1 MNIRRILINNFGIK
15 MAALAIAVLVWIL
28 ITGKQRT
35 YEEKTFEV
43 TVEYFNVSKNID
55 VRTVRPDQ
63 VRIKVQGTT
72 REILMVAPEDFRL
85 RVDLAGILHS
95 KRLNLFTEDHL
106 EFPEGL
112 KVMSIH
118 PKMIEVEVEEFM
130 RKEVPVR
137 IRYRGRMSPGVV
149 LIKRSVNPEKVV
161 IFGYRSQLQNV
172 SVVNAEEDVK
182 LDEIL
187 KTRTIRIP
195 LLKTEEILRFIDS
208 DSVEVTV
215 EVENRN
221 VGSR

>member
-1 MNIRRILINNFGIK
+1 

-72 REILMVAPEDFRL
+72 REILMVTPEDFHL

-161 IFGYRSQLQNV
+161 VFGYRSQIQSV

-182 LDEIL
+182 LDEIM

-195 LLKTEEILRFIDS
+195 LQKTEEILRFIDS
-208 DSVEVTV
+208 DSVEVTI

-221 VGSR
+221 VDSR

>member
-1 MNIRRILINNFGIK
+1 MNIRRILTSNFGIK

-72 REILMVAPEDFRL
+72 REILMVTPEDFHL

-161 IFGYRSQLQNV
+161 VFGYRSQIQSV

-182 LDEIL
+182 LDEIM

-195 LLKTEEILRFIDS
+195 LQKTEEILRFIDS
-208 DSVEVTV
+208 DSVEVTI

-221 VGSR
+221 VDSR